1 MRLPSQAE
9 NGALAWLRRACCRV
23 GPREARIHVAL
34 FRWSPSG
41 GPMAGVT
48 VTRYDASS

>member
-9 NGALAWLRRACCRV
+9 NGAMAWLRRACSRT
-23 GPREARIHVAL
+23 GQ
-34 FRWSPSG
+34 RWERTA
-41 GPMAGVT
+41 PMAGGT